1 MESEGRILMISNHL
15 SGHGKKIVW
24 NVLVLAL
31 LLMLVSSLAV
41 TAESTDTTT
50 PGATTPGTTTATVAG
65 APETFE
71 ISTPYSGLTCKA
83 GDNLNFNVALANA
96 YKTSKDA
103 ALTVAAIPDKW
114 TGYFSAKNTKIT
126 AAHIPALTTDSSVT
140 FALGIPLDAA
150 DGQYTVTLKADCGN
164 GVSDTTDIV
173 LNVNSEEV
181 GNSSFKADYPSQ
193 EGDATTAFSFNA
205 TLINNMLS
213 QQTYSFTSKAPDC
226 WKVAVKPGTDTTQI
240 ASIAVEPRASQALS
254 VSVTPP
260 EDVNAGKYDITVTAT
275 SASESLPIDLK
286 VTITGNYKIKLDT
299 PSGLLSY
306 DAYAKKETPIV
317 LQISNP
323 GNTDLTNVTLSAQ
336 MPDGWTARFDPSTID
351 LLQTGSN
358 VQATVYVT
366 PGSDVIAGDYTFS
379 LTAKTSQASSSQDF
393 RVTIKTPTTWG
404 YVGIGIIAV
413 LVIGLILVFRRFGR
427 R

>member
-1 MESEGRILMISNHL
+1 MNGNLVSS
-15 SGHGKKIVW
+15 HGKTVIR
-24 NVLVLAL
+24 NLLTCAL
-31 LLMLVSSLAV
+31 LLMLVSSLGAS
-41 TAESTDTTT
+41 AESTLAT
-50 PGATTPGTTTATVAG
+50 PATGTTATVAG
-65 APETFE
+65 APESFE

-83 GDNLNFNVALANA
+83 GDNLNFAISLANA
-96 YKTSKDA
+96 YKTSEDA
-103 ALTVAAIPDKW
+103 ALTVSAIPDKW

-140 FALGIPLDAA
+140 FNLNIPLDAA
-150 DGQYTVTLKADCGN
+150 DGQYTVSLKADCGS
-164 GVSDTTDIV
+164 GVSDTTNLV

-181 GNSSFKADYPSQ
+181 GSSSFKADYPSQ

-213 QQTYSFTSKAPDC
+213 QQTYSFTSNAPAG

-254 VSVTPP
+254 VAVTPP
-260 EDVNAGKYDITVTAT
+260 EDVAAGKYDITVTAT
-275 SASESLPIDLK
+275 SATESLPIDLK

-317 LQISNP
+317 LQITNS
-323 GNTDLTNVTLSAQ
+323 GNTDLTNVTLAST
-336 MPDGWTARFDPSTID
+336 MPDGWTARFDPSTVD
-351 LLQTGSN
+351 LLQTGSS

-366 PGSDVIAGDYTFS
+366 PGNDVIAGDYSFS
-379 LTAKTSQASSSQDF
+379 LTARTSQASSSQDF

-404 YVGIGIIAV
+404 YVGIGIIVV
-413 LVIGLILVFRRFGR
+413 LAFGLFLVFRRFGR

>member
-1 MESEGRILMISNHL
+1 MAPANEREGRFHMNGSHV
-15 SGHGKKIVW
+15 SSQGKKVFR
-24 NVLVLAL
+24 NLMVCAL
-31 LLMLVSSLAV
+31 LLMLATSLGVS
-41 TAESTDTTT
+41 AETTSANPATTT
-50 PGATTPGTTTATVAG
+50 TVATVSG

-71 ISTPYSGLTCKA
+71 ISTPYSGLTVKA
-83 GDNLNFNVALANA
+83 GDNLNFSVSLANA

-103 ALTVAAIPDKW
+103 QLSVTAIPDKW

-126 AAHIPALTTDSSVT
+126 AAHIPALTTDASVT
-140 FALGIPLDAA
+140 FNLTVPLDAP
-150 DGQYTVTLKADCGN
+150 DGQYTVTLQADCGG
-164 GVSDTTDIV
+164 GVSDTTDLV

-181 GNSSFKADYPSQ
+181 GSSSFKADYPSQ

-213 QQTYSFTSKAPDC
+213 QQTYSFTSNAPAG

-240 ASIAVEPRASQALS
+240 ASIAVEPRATQALS
-254 VSVTPP
+254 AQVTPP
-260 EDVNAGKYDITVTAT
+260 EDVAAGKYDITVTAT
-275 SASESLPIDLK
+275 SATESLPIDLK

-317 LQISNP
+317 LQITNT
-323 GNTDLTNVTLSAQ
+323 GNADLTNVSLSSS
-336 MPDGWTARFDPSTID
+336 MPDGWTARFDPSTVD
-351 LLQTGSN
+351 LLQSGAS

-379 LTAKTSQASSSQDF
+379 LSARTSQASSSQDF

>member
-1 MESEGRILMISNHL
+1 MNGSIV
-15 SGHGKKIVW
+15 GKKGSRNILVFA
-24 NVLVLAL
+24 LVLIL
-31 LLMLVSSLAV
+31 ITSLGVS
-41 TAESTDTTT
+41 AESVETAT
-50 PGATTPGTTTATVAG
+50 PAGTAATVAG

-83 GDNLNFNVALANA
+83 GDNLNFAVSLANA
-96 YKTSKDA
+96 YKTSCDA
-103 ALTVAAIPDKW
+103 NLSVAAIPDGW

-126 AAHIPALTTDSSVT
+126 AAHIAPLTTDSSVT
-140 FALGIPLDAA
+140 FNLTIPLDAA
-150 DGQYTVTLKADCGN
+150 DGQYTVTLNADCG
-164 GVSDTTDIV
+164 GGRADSTDLV

-181 GNSSFKADYPSQ
+181 GSSSFKADYPSQ

-213 QQTYSFTSKAPDC
+213 QQTYSFTSNAPAG
-226 WKVAVKPGTDTTQI
+226 WKVTVKPGTDTTQI

-254 VSVTPP
+254 VAVTPP
-260 EDVNAGKYDITVTAT
+260 EDVAAGKYDITVTAI

-286 VTITGNYKIKLDT
+286 VTITGNYKLKLDT

-317 LQISNP
+317 LTLANT
-323 GNTDLTNVTLSAQ
+323 GNTDLTNVTLSST
-336 MPDGWTARFDPSTID
+336 MPDGWTARFDPSTVD
-351 LLQTGSN
+351 LLETGST

-379 LTAKTSQASSSQDF
+379 LSARTSQASSSQDF

-404 YVGIGIIAV
+404 YVGVGIIVV
-413 LVIGLILVFRRFGR
+413 LLIGLVLIFRRFGR

>member
-1 MESEGRILMISNHL
+1 MIVNHL
-15 SGHGKKIVW
+15 SGRGKKFTR
-24 NVLVLAL
+24 NLLVCAL
-31 LLMLVSSLAV
+31 LLMLLATLNVS
-41 TAESTDTTT
+41 AESTGT
-50 PGATTPGTTTATVAG
+50 ATPGTGDTTATAAG
-65 APETFE
+65 APESFE

-83 GDNLNFNVALANA
+83 GDNLTFGISLSNA
-96 YKTSKDA
+96 YRASQDA
-103 ALTVAAIPDKW
+103 QLSVSNIPDKW

-126 AAHIPALTTDSSVT
+126 AAHIAALTTDSSVT
-140 FALGIPLDAA
+140 FNLNIPLDAP
-150 DGQYTVTLKADCGN
+150 DGQYTVSLKADCRS
-164 GVSDTTDIV
+164 GVSDSTDIV

-181 GNSSFKADYPSQ
+181 GSSSFKADYPSQ

-213 QQTYSFTSKAPDC
+213 QQTYSFAGKAPDG

-240 ASIAVEPRASQALS
+240 ASIAVEPRATQALAIA
-254 VSVTPP
+254 VTPP
-260 EDVNAGKYDITVTAT
+260 ADVNAGKYDITVTAT

-323 GNTDLTNVTLSAQ
+323 GNTDLTNVALSAS

-351 LLQTGSN
+351 LLQTGSS
-358 VQATVYVT
+358 VQATVYIT
-366 PGSDVIAGDYTFS
+366 PDNDVIAGDYTFS
-379 LTAKTSQASSSQDF
+379 LTASSSQATSSQDF

-404 YVGIGIIAV
+404 YVGIGIIVV

>member
-1 MESEGRILMISNHL
+1 MIVNHL
-15 SGHGKKIVW
+15 SGRGKKFIR
-24 NVLVLAL
+24 NLLVCAL
-31 LLMLVSSLAV
+31 LLMLVTSLNV
-41 TAESTDTTT
+41 SAESTGTTT
-50 PGATTPGTTTATVAG
+50 TGDTTATVAG

-83 GDNLNFNVALANA
+83 GDNLTFAVSLSNA
-96 YKTSKDA
+96 YKTSQDA
-103 ALTVAAIPDKW
+103 QLSVSAIPDKW

-126 AAHIPALTTDSSVT
+126 AAHIAALTTDSSVT
-140 FALGIPLDAA
+140 FNLNIPLDAP
-150 DGQYTVTLKADCGN
+150 DGQYTVSLKADCGN
-164 GVSDTTDIV
+164 GVSDTSDIV

-213 QQTYSFTSKAPDC
+213 QQTYSFTSKAPDG

-240 ASIAVEPRASQALS
+240 ASIAVEPRATQALS
-254 VSVTPP
+254 ISVTPP
-260 EDVNAGKYDITVTAT
+260 ENVNAGKYDITVTAT

-323 GNTDLTNVTLSAQ
+323 GNTDLTNVALSAS
-336 MPDGWTARFDPSTID
+336 MPDGWTARFDPSTVD

-358 VQATVYVT
+358 VQATVYIT

-379 LTAKTSQASSSQDF
+379 LTASNSQATSSQDF

-404 YVGIGIIAV
+404 YVGIGIIVV
-413 LVIGLILVFRRFGR
+413 LAIGLILVFRRFGR